1 MSHHSEVVRGR
12 AVSRAEPA
20 VERVVSRRLAQQPV
34 SREPPQA
41 PSLEAVPFVQTS
53 TPNETI
59 VLTARQRQQ
68 LMQIGVRLRFPARK
82 VIYRE
87 GEPADSVF
95 AVMEGTVKSYREL
108 PSGKRALCAFL
119 FQRDLFGL
127 AERGRYVN
135 CTQACTPVVLYRL
148 TMRELT
154 VLLKQDAELQFH
166 FLAKVTHELREAQ
179 RRAVLISRR
188 DAAGRLAMFIELMAA
203 RLARPSAREI
213 PLPMSRTDMA
223 AYLGLS
229 LESVSRAATELRRRG
244 LIKFKSPHLVRIV
257 DPKAL
262 ADVAAAL

>member
-1 MSHHSEVVRGR
+1 MAHESDVVRGR
-12 AVSRAEPA
+12 APHRAEHA
-20 VERVVSRRLAQQPV
+20 VERLGARRLARQPV
-34 SREPPQA
+34 AIERHQA
-41 PSLEAVPFVQTS
+41 PDLEAVPFLQTT
-53 TPNETI
+53 TPTETI

-68 LMQIGVRLRFPARK
+68 LMQIGTRLRFPARK
-82 VIYRE
+82 LIYRE
-87 GEPADSVF
+87 GEVADSVF

-127 AERGRYVN
+127 AERGHYVN

-148 TMRELT
+148 TLRELT

-166 FLAKVTHELREAQ
+166 FLAKVTHELRESQ
-179 RRAVLISRR
+179 RRGVLLSRR

-229 LESVSRAATELRRRG
+229 LESISRAATELRRRG

-257 DPKAL
+257 DAAAL
-262 ADVAAAL
+262 AEVAAAV